1 MSKYQFPYKGFIL
14 RNKYCLLLYNRYIL
28 YIILYNIYNIVQYL
42 CPIHIPKIFRRKD
55 ITLTRNRVIRI
66 CIQNT
71 LVPPIAGYF

>member
-1 MSKYQFPYKGFIL
+1 MITTSIQVSTGPCSKQS
-14 RNKYCLLLYNRYIL
+14 
-28 YIILYNIYNIVQYL
+28 
-42 CPIHIPKIFRRKD
+42 KIFRRKD

>member
-1 MSKYQFPYKGFIL
+1 MYI
-14 RNKYCLLLYNRYIL
+14 RYIL
-28 YIILYNIYNIVQYL
+28 YTIYSCL
-42 CPIHIPKIFRRKD
+42 CMVLSKIFRRKD